1 MQSINIPLLQ
11 QILIIMKENFE
22 WGLNDDIRLNIKVNR
37 KVWTSSDL
45 QQKPESNQD
54 ISKNANKIDAVK
66 IVKRQQLSID
76 DIDISNLPIQKLLPI
91 PFLECIE
98 SFSLIERGESLVFID
113 LTMHEKW
120 LVYLIQKIQDSII
133 IEDQLKSKNAFGS
146 DKLEVDITEMENA
159 TTFGIYTNHQTFRMI
174 FSDKFNN
181 VMLICGLHILR
192 ANHEVIDEKI
202 SQEKIKKGVINRI
215 VSKWIN

>member
-120 LVYLIQKIQDSII
+120 LVYLIQKIQDS
-133 IEDQLKSKNAFGS
+133 
-146 DKLEVDITEMENA
+146 T
-159 TTFGIYTNHQTFRMI
+159 I
-174 FSDKFNN
+174 F
-181 VMLICGLHILR
+181 IAR
-192 ANHEVIDEKI
+192 ASSRRSTSVAAAAET
-202 SQEKIKKGVINRI
+202 
-215 VSKWIN
+215 